1 MSESELTRETLVEN
15 LNLVDCFWG
24 EINFACTAKKLPS
37 FKDRKTWTYQTD
49 KMKIGKTVCGTIE
62 GMEPIELTVVSS
74 FKFVFQ
80 QLTAAATSGTTE
92 REALRLSNEIA
103 EMASDLATFTNAEGG
118 IERTSRAITSAL
130 TGERKEAFDAFAS
143 SVADAGKAASETLA
157 DIAKEQSASDFN
169 QALRAAKDDGTKI
182 AALCRERIATR

>member
-80 QLTAAATSGTTE
+80 QLTNAATSGT
-92 REALRLSNEIA
+92 SNDLKFVHRKGNVV
-103 EMASDLATFTNAEGG
+103 EMLVVPNCEVLGVSLNETDNNGVLTATVKFQPEGG
-118 IERTSRAITSAL
+118 
-130 TGERKEAFDAFAS
+130 GDKPWD
-143 SVADAGKAASETLA
+143 VSEST
-157 DIAKEQSASDFN
+157 
-169 QALRAAKDDGTKI
+169 
-182 AALCRERIATR
+182 ATT